1 MLREQLKDYVSF
13 YNCSFRKLNDTHE
26 RHAGE
31 DLESKVDLI
40 LTDPPYNIRRTQ
52 GKSHSTHDSMS
63 KSDMVKLVDMADISL
78 VPGGQGVI
86 FCSFVQYQEWRSEL
100 MSLQHPESDD
110 DADEEDMPSAS
121 TSKKKEKEKE
131 LKPVFGVE
139 NSPLRFTRAR
149 GNYMSDPRHLRFNH
163 TCMGE
168 IAVRFW
174 KKGLTKKKMMEKLDY
189 NAGGFIP
196 STLPGWTDTID
207 NIPRIPA
214 SEIIYRPELLENGK
228 AGRIRPEQKSTA
240 LLKTLV
246 AKYCPPGGLV
256 WDPFAGTMSTARA
269 CLLLHSHRRCV
280 CTDVDEECVKVSIP
294 SLLDVFA
301 SQLLNEDSDITGS
314 EEVLR
319 AARDYTHRRDS
330 IRSRTVRNAWST
342 PPGMHGMQTF
352 PKDVLEYISCKFED
366 PKVSVAYRNIPY
378 TSWGATWKVRFNELD
393 PKELIA
399 HQLALNK
406 LYITESTIPNAGKGL
421 FTREAIG
428 PNTFIGYYF
437 RSLRYDNLGVV
448 KTNSH
453 EWHGEVMMAFPLNE
467 FTKWAFKVT
476 QKLP

>member
-1 MLREQLKDYVSF
+1 
-13 YNCSFRKLNDTHE
+13 
-26 RHAGE
+26 
-31 DLESKVDLI
+31 
-40 LTDPPYNIRRTQ
+40 
-52 GKSHSTHDSMS
+52 
-63 KSDMVKLVDMADISL
+63 
-78 VPGGQGVI
+78 
-86 FCSFVQYQEWRSEL
+86 
-100 MSLQHPESDD
+100 
-110 DADEEDMPSAS
+110 
-121 TSKKKEKEKE
+121 
-131 LKPVFGVE
+131 
-139 NSPLRFTRAR
+139 
-149 GNYMSDPRHLRFNH
+149 
-163 TCMGE
+163 
-168 IAVRFW
+168 
-174 KKGLTKKKMMEKLDY
+174 MEKLDY

-256 WDPFAGTMSTARA
+256 LDPFAGTMSTARA
-269 CLLLHSHRRCV
+269 CLLLDSHRRCV

-352 PKDVLEYISCKFED
+352 PKDVLEYISGRFED

-437 RSLRYDNLGVV
+437 GSLHYDNLGVG

-453 EWHGEVMMAFPLNE
+453 EWHGEGMMAFPLNE

-476 QKLP
+476 QKVPVPSRQQQSISTVQETVQCWIHPAPFCTMRFINDARVVATERTGRLMSTNIGMQTPRQNNCEFRDAFKTKKTGTSKDIQSFEAVSVVTTKQVNANEELFASYGERYIF